1 MPCCTAYLTEFVWL
15 LMAGHRLS
23 YIYILNETHM
33 VPTNKKIWDLL
44 ALCKYLETL
53 SIPDNSKVH

>member
-1 MPCCTAYLTEFVWL
+1 
-15 LMAGHRLS
+15 MAGHRLS